1 MPEYREKLWP
11 SPWLFVIIAL
21 VIPASLL
28 VFLPISLLVGVLTAA
43 GLYLGSVLVLVLASP
58 TVSVSNGVL
67 TAGRAR
73 IETRLL
79 GEAVAREGA
88 DATLERGQK
97 LDARA
102 WLLIRGW
109 ITPVVRIPLEDPTDP
124 APYWLVS
131 SRNPKKMAAA
141 INGSRRPASDNSA
154 RF

>member
-28 VFLPISLLVGVLTAA
+28 VFLPISLLAGILTAA
-43 GLYLGSVLVLVLASP
+43 GLYLGSAALLVLASP
-58 TVSVSNGVL
+58 TVRVSDGLL

-79 GEAVAREGA
+79 GEAVGMDGVE
-88 DATLERGQK
+88 ATLERGQR

-109 ITPVVRIPLEDPTDP
+109 IAPVVRIPLDDPTDP
-124 APYWLVS
+124 APYWLIS
-131 SRNPKKMAAA
+131 SRHPQKMAAA
-141 INGSRRPASDNSA
+141 INGSRRPASSN
-154 RF
+154 

>member
-43 GLYLGSVLVLVLASP
+43 GLYLGSALLLVLASP

-67 TAGRAR
+67 RAGPAT

-79 GEAVAREGA
+79 GEAIAVDGA

-97 LDARA
+97 LDVRA

-141 INGSRRPASDNSA
+141 INGSRRPASSN
-154 RF
+154 

>member
-28 VFLPISLLVGVLTAA
+28 VFLPISVLAGVLTAA
-43 GLYLGSVLVLVLASP
+43 GLYLGSAALLVLASP
-58 TVSVSNGVL
+58 TVQVSEGVL

-79 GEAVAREGA
+79 GEAVGLSGP
-88 DATLERGQK
+88 DAVLERGQR

-109 ITPVVRIPLEDPTDP
+109 IAPVVRVPLEDPTDP
-124 APYWLVS
+124 APYWLIS
-131 SRNPKKMAAA
+131 SRQPQKMAAA
-141 INGSRRPASDNSA
+141 INGSRRPTSSN
-154 RF
+154 

>member
-28 VFLPISLLVGVLTAA
+28 VFLPISPLAGALTAA
-43 GLYLGSVLVLVLASP
+43 GLYLGSALLLVLASP
-58 TVSVSNGVL
+58 TVQVSGGVL

-79 GEAVAREGA
+79 GEAVPVEAAE
-88 DATLERGQK
+88 ATLERGQR
-97 LDARA
+97 LDSRA

-109 ITPVVRIPLEDPTDP
+109 IAPVVRIPLDDPTDP

-131 SRNPKKMAAA
+131 SRRPHKMAAA
-141 INGSRRPASDNSA
+141 INGSRRPASSD
-154 RF
+154 

>member
-109 ITPVVRIPLEDPTDP
+109 ITPVVRIPLDDPTDP